1 MNSEEKSNFINKLRI
16 GITEGEDKLE
26 FFIEK
31 WKEFNDIDKE
41 SLSMPL
47 LEMCIK
53 EMRSDNYKSKAYFE
67 FQNIVL
73 HIKENQEYKSD
84 IKMFNLSNAVK
95 ANEIVKI
102 FLELKKRKYIDNT
115 NEDNGEDE
123 YIIGNM
129 DYEDFYELKEKQDKI
144 KKENIIE
151 DSDYYFQLLNLYM
164 KYYNENYTVDAV
176 ALKIDNVLLKKII
189 E

>member
-102 FLELKKRKYIDNT
+102 FMRLKNNGYIDNT
-115 NEDNGEDE
+115 NEDTATLICKIFD
-123 YIIGNM
+123 IK
-129 DYEDFYELKEKQDKI
+129 YETAYSYLKNPEKLDKTRDI
-144 KKENIIE
+144 
-151 DSDYYFQLLNLYM
+151 
-164 KYYNENYTVDAV
+164 
-176 ALKIDNVLLKKII
+176 LK
-189 E
+189 